1 MASVDVEVVVASVDV
16 EVVVA
21 SVDVEVVVASVD
33 VEVDW
38 LVVTVLL
45 LKKTRILLISQDK
58 AFYDKS

>member
-1 MASVDVEVVVASVDV
+1 MASVDV

-58 AFYDKS
+58 AFYNKC